1 MKLNKLMFLFVL
13 AAVAM
18 GCSKDDDGTPPYN
31 YSKENLTGTYNL
43 IYLENKEVETINVN
57 GFDVVTTTTQVGD
70 TFNVA
75 TVFASNNT
83 VTADGTYRV
92 TETVSQN
99 GQTNTQTYIIDL
111 DNETTGYSVNS
122 ATNQLTIDGST
133 YTVHDFSPTGFRITL
148 SETTTESNGDHTVYT
163 EEMRFSKQ

>member
-31 YSKENLTGTYNL
+31 YNKENLTGTYNL
-43 IYLENKEVETINVN
+43 IYLESKEVETVNVN

-70 TFNVA
+70 TFNVPV
-75 TVFASNNT
+75 VFASDNT
-83 VTADGTYRV
+83 VTANGTYRV
-92 TETVSQN
+92 TETTSQGN
-99 GQTNTQTYIIDL
+99 QSNTETYIIDL
-111 DNETTGYSVNS
+111 DHEVSGYSVNA
-122 ATNQLTIDGST
+122 ATTQLTIDGST
-133 YTVHDFSPTGFRITL
+133 YMVHDFNPTGFRITL
-148 SETTTESNGDHTVYT
+148 SETTTEPNGDHTVYT